1 MVGASIGAS
10 PGPGESLTHSQSLL
24 SLSNDISPVEVAR
37 HRDESYK
44 ADNSLRL
51 QPQPLP
57 RSATAAGAKRGGTDA
72 APAALQ
78 PAGQLPPLRTSESA
92 AALLQHEVPLLP
104 MQQLQRASTVHGIRL
119 ARLPTPKGT
128 VPTRLDFKLPAS
140 QSNSSLSGLV
150 GAYNLFGA
158 ECQKYLNLSEKSSM
172 LDSMGSMGKKDV
184 EVVDYFSFE
193 FERQRKARANA
204 CDAAVLDIARL
215 NNERRVMLESTNKHA
230 GSGGGDKKK
239 EAEEEAR
246 RQEEARREAD
256 KAIVEQQK
264 KLRQSRSISGRV
276 EARLLELR
284 SDDAA
289 RLELESRVMTYKQQR
304 ADGHGQ
310 VVSELCAR
318 LPLDGQ

>member
-128 VPTRLDFKLPAS
+128 VPTRLDFQLPAP
-140 QSNSSLSGLV
+140 QSTSSLSGLV

-215 NNERRVMLESTNKHA
+215 NNERRAMLESTNKHA
-230 GSGGGDKKK
+230 SVGGEKKK

-310 VVSELCAR
+310 VVSGLCAR
-318 LPLDGQ
+318 LPLDWH

>member
-1 MVGASIGAS
+1 
-10 PGPGESLTHSQSLL
+10 
-24 SLSNDISPVEVAR
+24 
-37 HRDESYK
+37 
-44 ADNSLRL
+44 
-51 QPQPLP
+51 
-57 RSATAAGAKRGGTDA
+57 
-72 APAALQ
+72 
-78 PAGQLPPLRTSESA
+78 
-92 AALLQHEVPLLP
+92 
-104 MQQLQRASTVHGIRL
+104 
-119 ARLPTPKGT
+119 
-128 VPTRLDFKLPAS
+128 
-140 QSNSSLSGLV
+140 
-150 GAYNLFGA
+150 
-158 ECQKYLNLSEKSSM
+158 
-172 LDSMGSMGKKDV
+172 
-184 EVVDYFSFE
+184 
-193 FERQRKARANA
+193 
-204 CDAAVLDIARL
+204 
-215 NNERRVMLESTNKHA
+215 MLESTNKHA